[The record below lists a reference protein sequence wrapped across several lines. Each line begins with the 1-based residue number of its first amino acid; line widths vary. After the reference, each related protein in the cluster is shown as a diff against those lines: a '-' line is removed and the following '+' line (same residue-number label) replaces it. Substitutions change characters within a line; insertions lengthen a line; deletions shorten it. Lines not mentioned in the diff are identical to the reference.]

1 MVKTNYGIEMTI
13 EEIKSYLCFYD
24 KRHPD
29 FTLTEWDV
37 DDMNNYGN
45 FPQKKCSC
53 DNCFYSKAK
62 LAEELLL
69 LYSKLNSLNEK
80 L

>member
-29 FTLTEWDV
+29 FALTEWDV
-37 DDMNNYGN
+37 DDMNDYGD
-45 FPQKKCSC
+45 FPQKKM
-53 DNCFYSKAK
+53 
-62 LAEELLL
+62 
-69 LYSKLNSLNEK
+69 
-80 L
+80 